1 MCEHFTR
8 VLIALSLQQQNF
20 NRTINAEVLI
30 QSAKIQTI
38 TTTTIILLL
47 QLLLYYYYYYYFCK
61 NLNTYSMMFKL
72 KKIEVIYYT

>member
-20 NRTINAEVLI
+20 NRTINAEALI

-38 TTTTIILLL
+38 TTTTIILLI
-47 QLLLYYYYYYYFCK
+47 QLLLYYYYYYYYYCK
-61 NLNTYSMMFKL
+61 YLNTYSMMFKL
-72 KKIEVIYYT
+72 KKN

>member
-20 NRTINAEVLI
+20 NRTINAEALI

-47 QLLLYYYYYYYFCK
+47 QLLLYYYYYYFCK
-61 NLNTYSMMFKL
+61 YLNTYSMMFKL